1 MFSIFIIPVVFFG
14 VLLYNCVKR
23 PRVKVLIQRGYTHD
37 NIVFIND
44 NSLIIDAEKHNVDY
58 IIARFL
64 FNNEEYKIIV
74 EDYFD
79 LNGIKKYKHPKLL
92 SARLKSESNDI
103 DNDVTNFILKY
114 AGPNHDF
121 YNIDQDFK
129 LIFHPSWE
137 SDNSDDWCLVL
148 TYENDYINQI
158 FL

>member
-1 MFSIFIIPVVFFG
+1 MISLFIISAVFFG
-14 VLLYNCVKR
+14 VLFYKYVKK
-23 PRVKVLIQRGYTHD
+23 PNIRVLLQRGYTHD
-37 NIVFIND
+37 NNHFIGD
-44 NSLIIDAEKHNVDY
+44 NSLIIDAEKHDVDY
-58 IIARFL
+58 IIATFS

-74 EDYFD
+74 DDYFD
-79 LNGIKKYKHPKLL
+79 LSTLKKYNSPKLVNVRL
-92 SARLKSESNDI
+92 QSASNNI
-103 DNDVTNFILKY
+103 DNDVTNIILKY

-148 TYENDYINQI
+148 EYEDDYINQI